1 MTDEIPY
8 TDTAPTDTT
17 ASPDQLPLWEMIALA
32 VGDLIAL
39 ILFAIA
45 GRSSHGVLA
54 QSGFLGVLNTAIPFM
69 LSWLIT
75 SAIVGTF
82 NGKALYPLGR
92 VIWKTAAAGIGGGLL
107 GVIFW
112 GLSSNRWPP
121 APTFFLVGTLTS
133 TLSLLIWR
141 VLWSRVRRLWWP
153 ELP

>member
-1 MTDEIPY
+1 
-8 TDTAPTDTT
+8 
-17 ASPDQLPLWEMIALA
+17 MIALA

-69 LSWLIT
+69 LSWLIA
-75 SAIVGTF
+75 SAAVGTF
-82 NGKALYPLGR
+82 SGKALYPLGR
-92 VIWKTAAAGIGGGLL
+92 VIWRTTAAGIGGGLL
-107 GVIFW
+107 GVVFW

-133 TLSLLIWR
+133 TLFLLIWR